1 VNLELDLDSRTL
13 VVLNDAQR
21 DRDSVASRISGAIL
35 DFVSLHCGLT
45 FHSAQLHAYVESRC
59 GYIAPGSADRI
70 LRLLRQREKLNYTV
84 VNRRQSLYRCGA

>member
-1 VNLELDLDSRTL
+1 MQLSLLDSRTL
-13 VVLNDAQR
+13 VVLNDSQK

-70 LRLLRQREKLNYTV
+70 LRLLRQRGALDYSV